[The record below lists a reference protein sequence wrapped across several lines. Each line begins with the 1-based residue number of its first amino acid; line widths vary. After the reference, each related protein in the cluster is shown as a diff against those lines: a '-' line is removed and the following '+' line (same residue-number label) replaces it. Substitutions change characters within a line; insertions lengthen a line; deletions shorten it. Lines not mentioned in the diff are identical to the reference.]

1 MRSGHTLSGGIIP
14 PASNTMCDLLVHD
27 VRSALASING
37 YAQSLQRRLANRQP
51 DPDDVVQGL
60 QRIETAAG
68 GVESLLEELARLVDR
83 DDLSHLE
90 PHHTPVDLAAPRAAP
105 DERGLRALPRVYVSC
120 GAAVLTNAS
129 TSAASQASPT

>member
-27 VRSALASING
+27 IRSALAIING
-37 YAQSLQRRLANRQP
+37 YAQSLQRRLANCQP

-68 GVESLLEELARLVDR
+68 GVESLLEELVGRRPGEGHIRSIQRRVEYNTLVNVRKD
-83 DDLSHLE
+83 
-90 PHHTPVDLAAPRAAP
+90 
-105 DERGLRALPRVYVSC
+105 
-120 GAAVLTNAS
+120 
-129 TSAASQASPT
+129 